1 MLEPYFSR
9 IVKRSGTQG
18 RNPSSKIFGN
28 TKMPHIISQKHQ
40 RAWRSFLTSQSLT
53 TNMLD
58 SRLRKARQIS
68 LDVYEV
74 LNTLEEADGRKL
86 RMSELAETILFSR
99 SGLTRMIDRLEEI
112 GYVVREPSPDDRRGW
127 YAVVTEK
134 GIAAR
139 HAACDIVQNGLKET
153 WVTALSEDQ
162 AEQVAQLLDQ
172 VTTRTKRASK

>member
-1 MLEPYFSR
+1 
-9 IVKRSGTQG
+9 
-18 RNPSSKIFGN
+18 
-28 TKMPHIISQKHQ
+28 MPHIISQIHQ

-58 SRLRKARQIS
+58 SRLRKAKQIS

-74 LNTLEEADGRKL
+74 LHTLEDAEGQRL

-127 YAVVTEK
+127 FAKVTVE
-134 GIAAR
+134 GIKAR
-139 HAACDIVQNGLKET
+139 HAACDIVQNGLKEV
-153 WVTALSEDQ
+153 WVEALSEDD
-162 AEQVAQLLDQ
+162 AVKVSELLEL
-172 VTTRTKRASK
+172 VGGRAKIAAR